1 MESIQL
7 VKNLAIVTLI
17 LLCILGGLFIYDYTQ
32 MPTKSLVIFYTSNLR
47 GQIKPFAGTI
57 DDRQYDE
64 VGGLAFIKGFIKET
78 SVPFNFNPDNV
89 ILLDTGDALFGT
101 AEATLTMGDIP
112 LRLMNKTGYDAMAIG
127 NLEFEF
133 GFDALRGFA
142 QSNLVPMLA
151 CNYRDVTSSVGNTFL
166 PGILI
171 EKGGIKVGVIGLGQG
186 DIARNTRNDNILSL
200 EVSDM
205 QTSVQKTATEL
216 KEKGAE
222 VIVLLSHHPS
232 LGSNENLSKI
242 FPDVDIIIGDLIGP
256 ASVMFGEKPLVC
268 QTAPGRG
275 AGVGIVKVQYQSGKW
290 QIEQGLHR
298 ILPIDASK
306 IKPDTNLVQEI
317 SKFESKIDNLLDETI
332 TQSQGK
338 FTHSYM
344 EESSIGYIIAD
355 SMKEA
360 TNSDVGLTNSGGIK
374 SIFNEGPITLRNLYE
389 VLPFENNL
397 VTVEIQGNELENLIE
412 QSLSGG
418 QTGFLQCSGIECSY
432 STLNPVGSRI
442 IQIDVNGKPL
452 ELDATY
458 TVAVNDFMY
467 SNSIDWPEL
476 SSGNKPQI
484 RGMIRESFKEYLK
497 KKPSIAP
504 LVKPNFVESDD
515 DYVIRIALSSDIVT
529 LDNPVTQE
537 SSSNFKYAMLLAE
550 MIRQESKA
558 DFAFV
563 NSSIVNKT
571 REPLKTVTVARIF
584 SDINTKEGVSIVE
597 LTGSQIRKIIQDS
610 IKLQNISFA
619 GLSVEVNQDNFNV
632 LPWKDSFED
641 DSFYK
646 VAINECFDLSS
657 YQVSGKESKP
667 KKRFSDIR
675 RTFIDGLR
683 KTEGKVELKRA
694 IY

>member
-1 MESIQL
+1 
-7 VKNLAIVTLI
+7 
-17 LLCILGGLFIYDYTQ
+17 
-32 MPTKSLVIFYTSNLR
+32 MPSKSLVIFYTSNLR

-57 DDRQYDE
+57 EDRQYDE
-64 VGGLAFIKGFIKET
+64 VGGLAFIKGFIQET

-112 LRLMNKTGYDAMAIG
+112 LRLMNKTGYDAMAVG

-133 GFDALRGFA
+133 GFDALKDFA
-142 QSNLVPMLA
+142 RSNLVPMLA
-151 CNYRDVTSSVGNTFL
+151 CNYRDVTSTVGNTFQS
-166 PGILI
+166 GII
-171 EKGGIKVGVIGLGQG
+171 VEKGGIKVGVIGLGQG
-186 DIARNTRNDNILSL
+186 DIARNTRNDNIINL
-200 EVSDM
+200 EVTDM
-205 QTSVQKTATEL
+205 QTSVQRTAADL

-222 VIVLLSHHPS
+222 IIVLLSHHPS
-232 LGSNENLSKI
+232 LGSTENLSTV

-275 AGVGIVKVQYQSGKW
+275 AGIGIVKVQYQSGRW

-298 ILPIDASK
+298 VLPIDASK
-306 IKPDTNLVQEI
+306 VKPDPTLVQEI
-317 SKFESKIDNLLDETI
+317 SKFESKIDSLLDESI

-344 EESSIGYIIAD
+344 EESSIGYLIAD

-360 TNSDVGLTNSGGIK
+360 TNADVGLTNSGGIK
-374 SIFNEGPITLRNLYE
+374 SVFNEGPVTLRNLYE

-397 VTVEIQGNELENLIE
+397 VTVELQGSELENLIE

-418 QTGFLQCSGIECSY
+418 NQGFIQCSGIECIY
-432 STLNPVGSRI
+432 STVNPVGSRI
-442 IQIDVNGKPL
+442 IQIDINGKPL

-467 SNSIDWPEL
+467 SNHMDWPEL
-476 SSGNKPQI
+476 AFGNKPQI
-484 RGMIRESFKEYLK
+484 RGMIRESFKDYLK
-497 KKPSIAP
+497 RKPTITP
-504 LVKPNFVESDD
+504 LIKPNFKESDD
-515 DYVIRIALSSDIVT
+515 DYVIRISLSSDIVT
-529 LDNPVTQE
+529 LENPVTQE
-537 SSSNFKYAMLLAE
+537 SSSDYKYAMLLAE
-550 MIRQESKA
+550 VIRQETTT

-571 REPLKTVTVARIF
+571 REPLQTVTVARVF
-584 SDINTKEGVSIVE
+584 SDLNTKEGISLVE
-597 LTGSQIRKIIQDS
+597 LTGSQIRKILQDS
-610 IKLQNISFA
+610 LKMHNISFS
-619 GLSVEVNQDNFNV
+619 GLSIEVNQDNIKI

-641 DSFYK
+641 DTLYK
-646 VAINECFDLSS
+646 VAINENFDLTP
-657 YQVSGKESKP
+657 YQLSGKELKP

-675 RTFIDGLR
+675 RTFINGLR
-683 KTEGKVELKRA
+683 KANGKVELKRA